1 MKKLLLSLFC
11 LLTVCVSAFAADVTI
26 SLSGSWDPALP
37 AEAATSETTHTCGD
51 YTITIYNGKVHQ
63 SAILLTKGSGY
74 LQLPAFEQKVE
85 KITFYSQDGAS
96 KTAVVKIYE
105 GSTSVEVGSATTADP
120 SVDNGYTITIPED
133 KQKANVAY
141 RFKPTSSK
149 NAQISKVELTFAG
162 ASTPAAVATPTF
174 SVAGGGFSE
183 AFNLTISC
191 ATEGATIYYTT
202 DGNAP
207 TASSTEYTGAINISE
222 TTTVKAIA
230 VKGDDTSN
238 VASATYVNINCS
250 NISEWLEKAAADRS
264 IAYIITN
271 PVTVVYNALS
281 TVSGEKQYRYTYVQD
296 ATGSLLI
303 YNIENSLTPGQTLTG
318 LAGEYTMYSGLKEM
332 VNANIAD
339 LTPDSG
345 EAPAPATM
353 AVGSITT
360 DNQNK
365 YVKLAGVAFNPT
377 TKKASQDG
385 AEIDIFYRFA
395 GVEAPA
401 AAGKYDIE
409 GFVSVYNEKLQV
421 YPTSF
426 KKLLEDPVIAVTTKD
441 DATIANEGMVD
452 VSEAPVTIT
461 VTNPNDAAI
470 SIYLMKGEDYSEVV
484 ANVDEYTEE
493 TWTYTIT
500 EAGHYGVMASIF
512 TEDGQEA
519 SANFVFTIDGP
530 ESLMNPIVSLT
541 DSNDNLLEDGASAK
555 APVKFSID
563 NYAYNNSKIY
573 YYVTKEETTPE
584 YTVSEENFTL
594 TISEP
599 GDYRYNAYVASY
611 EGEKLT
617 GISDE
622 VSGTFTVLPAGPK
635 DPVIVMTDKDG
646 AEVASGATLAEDKA
660 PVTVTI
666 TNPNEGVTM
675 YISTMNLDSGESHD
689 YQAVESHTLTIA
701 DSGQWA
707 VGVFMYDDN
716 GECYKEVNFTIE
728 GEIKYLLVK
737 PAVEFLN
744 SDDYEVESP
753 ANERVTMIISH
764 QNYNEGALLVYTIN
778 GEETTTEERF
788 VEIPITEAGVITYSA
803 YVKLGTKSLSDV
815 EEGEFEVLASAFKLV
830 APTITFTTPENEST
844 PVTCTITNTNY
855 GGYGT
860 IVYAIGT
867 SEWYEGEGGVVTFD
881 LPNDGNYT
889 VKAYVRNDEDETLN
903 SEVTEEEYV
912 LSGINGIF
920 FGEEGVSVR
929 GGEIVAP
936 EGAEI
941 YNLSGIRMAN
951 GHVAPGI
958 YIVRVAGKAVKV
970 TVK

>member
-26 SLSGSWDPALP
+26 TASQAAENATATTTLGSDSY
-37 AEAATSETTHTCGD
+37 TSGD
-51 YTITIYNGKVHQ
+51 YSFYYDKSTGNTAPAYNKAGEIRLYANNKMKISGETMSKMVFSVVNATQ
-63 SAILLTKGSGY
+63 MANVTVSTGTFTYDSSKELYTWVGEATEVTFTVSAKADNGTN
-74 LQLPAFEQKVE
+74 
-85 KITFYSQDGAS
+85 TS
-96 KTAVVKIYE
+96 KAGRFDWKQVVI
-105 GSTSVEVGSATTADP
+105 SSVEA
-120 SVDNGYTITIPED
+120 
-133 KQKANVAY
+133 
-141 RFKPTSSK
+141 
-149 NAQISKVELTFAG
+149 
-162 ASTPAAVATPTF
+162 PAAVATPTF

-183 AFNLTISC
+183 AFDLTISC

-250 NISEWLEKAAADRS
+250 NISEWLEKAAADS
-264 IAYIITN
+264 SNAYIITN

-281 TVSGEKQYRYTYVQD
+281 TANSSGKQFRYTYVQD

-318 LAGEYTMYSGLKEM
+318 LAGEYTVYSGLKEM

-339 LTPDSG
+339 LTPGSG
-345 EAPAPATM
+345 EAPAPATK

-360 DNQNK
+360 DNQNE

-385 AEIDIFYRFA
+385 AEIDIYYRFA
-395 GVEAPA
+395 GVDAPA
-401 AAGKYDIE
+401 TAGKYDIE
-409 GFVSVYNEKLQV
+409 GFVSVFNGLQFQ
-421 YPTSF
+421 PTSF

-512 TEDGQEA
+512 TEDSQEA
-519 SANFVFTIDGP
+519 FANFVFTIDGP

-573 YYVTKEETTPE
+573 YYVTKEEATPE

-716 GECYKEVNFTIE
+716 GDCYKEVNFTIE

-753 ANERVTMIISH
+753 ANERVTMLISH

-778 GEETTTEERF
+778 GVETTTEERF

-958 YIVRVAGKAVKV
+958 YIVRVAGKVVKV